1 VSLLSLIVLVG
12 GSMAGSVKA
21 ANGGR
26 HAYLVFQKC
35 EGLCFG
41 CQLNDGRVRGNE

>member
-1 VSLLSLIVLVG
+1 
-12 GSMAGSVKA
+12 MAGSVKA

-41 CQLNDGRVRGNE
+41 CQLNDGRVRGKVDLTRILCI